1 MGQGSSTVVRLFSFN
16 MSRSFCSHFF
26 PDAYRFANDC
36 CVRFAGISLVVDL
49 TKNTYFCRK
58 LLIMSEIRNRITI
71 NPEICHGKPCI
82 RGMRWP
88 VEVII
93 DMLGSGMTTEE
104 ILSDHPELEKE
115 DILASLNFAKLY
127 LSGHS
132 IKDVA

>member
-1 MGQGSSTVVRLFSFN
+1 
-16 MSRSFCSHFF
+16 MS
-26 PDAYRFANDC
+26 
-36 CVRFAGISLVVDL
+36 
-49 TKNTYFCRK
+49 K
-58 LLIMSEIRNRITI
+58 LLNRITI
-71 NPEICHGKPCI
+71 DLEICHGKPCI

-93 DMLGSGMTTEE
+93 DMLGSGMTIEQ
-104 ILSDHPELEKE
+104 ILEDHKELEKE